1 MTLILTFGLLLV
13 FLLEVSQRLTSTAA
27 DLRSIVAM
35 SNDLSRTMD
44 PQLVGDRIA
53 RHIAPAPS
61 APTTA
66 R

>member
-1 MTLILTFGLLLV
+1 MTLILTFGLLL
-13 FLLEVSQRLTSTAA
+13 RLPARGQPAA
-27 DLRSIVAM
+27 DIDGQDLRSIVAM

-53 RHIAPAPS
+53 RHIAPS